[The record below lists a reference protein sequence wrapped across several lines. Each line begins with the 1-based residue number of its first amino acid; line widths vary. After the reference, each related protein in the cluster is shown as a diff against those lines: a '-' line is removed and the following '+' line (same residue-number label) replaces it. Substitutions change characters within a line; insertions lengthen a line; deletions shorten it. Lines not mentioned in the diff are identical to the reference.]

1 MYNMQPY
8 AVTDIGHW
16 TLGLVLF
23 LLLRIVLI
31 YVLAAKP
38 NKSIIILYYINT
50 APTHS
55 FARYKRVKI

>member
-23 LLLRIVLI
+23 YCYALLIQF
-31 YVLAAKP
+31 LAAKP
-38 NKSIIILYYINT
+38 SKSIINQLFVNIVLCIHMLGIT
-50 APTHS
+50 GA
-55 FARYKRVKI
+55 AKK

>member
-23 LLLRIVLI
+23 YCYPLC
-31 YVLAAKP
+31 
-38 NKSIIILYYINT
+38 
-50 APTHS
+50 
-55 FARYKRVKI
+55 

>member
-23 LLLRIVLI
+23 YCYSLC
-31 YVLAAKP
+31 
-38 NKSIIILYYINT
+38 
-50 APTHS
+50 
-55 FARYKRVKI
+55 